1 MRGVAPQSN
10 EVGSKS
16 QESLLLQAVQRL
28 DGIRTQWCAAHIHL
42 SRMKMRNKL
51 DYQLRIASN
60 TFETAV
66 TALEGQLFKLANS
79 DLVFLYRKPQDISNA
94 VIRLQYLLD
103 EAYDTDMAE
112 DSANELYTLY
122 NLEHQYG
129 DLVQAVQKQIEL
141 VHRRSIQAPER
152 RREERGAPAKPET
165 PAQPLDLKSLN
176 ELVEAVGRADLS
188 NLIRKQTV
196 YALLSEKPSVPL
208 FAEKFISMEDL
219 RRAVLPGHNLVSN
232 RWLFQYMTE
241 SLDRRVLAFLI
252 RNADTE
258 ITGAFSL
265 NLNVS
270 TILSPEFLTFD
281 AGLTVNMRGSIV
293 IEIQA
298 IDILADMT
306 AYGFARGLLADRGYR
321 ICLDGVTGQTFPFLD
336 RKRLG
341 ADFLKLQWSPML
353 THGPSAPPR
362 QELQD
367 LVDKTG
373 RVCTVLCRVDQEE
386 AVAFGR
392 SLGIALYQGR
402 YIDKVSSTVN
412 RIPAPNPR

>member
-10 EVGSKS
+10 EAGSKN
-16 QESLLLQAVQRL
+16 QESALLQAVQRL
-28 DGIRTQWCAAHIHL
+28 GVNRAQWSAAHLHL
-42 SRMKMRNKL
+42 ARMKQRNKL
-51 DYQLRIASN
+51 DYQLRIAAN

-66 TALEGQLFKLANS
+66 AALEGQLFKLGNG
-79 DLVFLYRKPQDISNA
+79 DLLFIYRKPQDVSTAI
-94 VIRLQYLLD
+94 VRLQYLLD
-103 EAYDTDMAE
+103 EAYDGASVEDETETD
-112 DSANELYTLY
+112 LYTLY
-122 NLEHQYG
+122 DLALQYPQLLQAAQRLLELAQ
-129 DLVQAVQKQIEL
+129 
-141 VHRRSIQAPER
+141 RRVAAHTVDR
-152 RREERGAPAKPET
+152 KKEERPEEGSL
-165 PAQPLDLKSLN
+165 PLDLKSLN
-176 ELVEAVGRADLS
+176 ELVEAVARTDIT

-219 RRAVLPGHNLVSN
+219 RRALLPGHSLVSN

-241 SLDRRVLAFLI
+241 SLDRRVLAFLN

-306 AYGFARGLLADRGYR
+306 AYGFARGFLTDRGYR

-353 THGPSAPPR
+353 AQGPMAPSR
-362 QELQD
+362 EDLQD
-367 LVDKTG
+367 LIDRTG
-373 RVCTVLCRVDQEE
+373 RVCTVLCRVDQEK
-386 AVAFGR
+386 AISFGR
-392 SLGIALYQGR
+392 SFGIALYQGR
-402 YIDKVSSTVN
+402 YIDRLTATG
-412 RIPAPNPR
+412 RIPPPPAGR